1 MYREWSLS
9 KTLTADN
16 GEVKHEM
23 PNELIGS
30 ADDSSFLEMDDD
42 PMDHIV
48 NNIELP
54 IYTGLFEFLGV
65 LLHDDEEDDEETQ
78 HEEES
83 ETRSTVVQNE
93 TSRERG
99 GGVDNV
105 GERQDNS
112 ISSQST
118 NEDFK
123 SSQNESETTNK
134 EFLQHSLIMQGED
147 RSDPLPKKERD
158 MRLSVRG
165 SNKGPMSLPVILDD
179 SSKSSKASSL
189 NSLHKTT
196 EKVQTNSS
204 RSNAPVVTKERR
216 VLRQKGPFK
225 RNTKSALNTTAPTRK
240 SLTKPKESRSG
251 GNARVKT
258 PIPNK
263 KVKPVVRTKTVD
275 IPVHPPQRR
284 NKLDFD
290 EEMNKRIL
298 EGKKRRE
305 EYERKYEISKANRFR
320 LFARNPSHSKIYAP
334 SNLKQKSKSN
344 VVMRVVTPNKTSI
357 ERNKKTKSKQ
367 AVTLDQARK
376 FYEKQLKLQQETIR
390 KIRAQSEKHCERC

>member
-23 PNELIGS
+23 PDELIGS

-48 NNIELP
+48 NNKELP
-54 IYTGLFEFLGV
+54 IYTGLFEFLEF
-65 LLHDDEEDDEETQ
+65 LLDDDEEDDEETQ
-78 HEEES
+78 HEES

-112 ISSQST
+112 IYSQEST
-118 NEDFK
+118 NEDFQ
-123 SSQNESETTNK
+123 SSQNESDTTNK

-165 SNKGPMSLPVILDD
+165 LKKGSKSLSVILDD

-196 EKVQTNSS
+196 EVQSNSS
-204 RSNAPVVTKERR
+204 RSNAPVVTKEKR
-216 VLRQKGPFK
+216 VPSQKGPFK
-225 RNTKSALNTTAPTRK
+225 RNTKSTLNTAAPRRK
-240 SLTKPKESRSG
+240 SLTKPKDSRSM

-258 PIPNK
+258 PIAK
-263 KVKPVVRTKTVD
+263 EKVKPVVRTKTVD
-275 IPVHPPQRR
+275 IPLHPHQRR

-320 LFARNPSHSKIYAP
+320 LLARKPSHSEIYAR
-334 SNLKQKSKSN
+334 SNLKQKSKSK
-344 VVMRVVTPNKTSI
+344 VATRAVTPDKTL
-357 ERNKKTKSKQ
+357 ERNNKTKSKQ
-367 AVTLDQARK
+367 AITPDQARK

-390 KIRAQSEKHCERC
+390 KIRAQSEKH